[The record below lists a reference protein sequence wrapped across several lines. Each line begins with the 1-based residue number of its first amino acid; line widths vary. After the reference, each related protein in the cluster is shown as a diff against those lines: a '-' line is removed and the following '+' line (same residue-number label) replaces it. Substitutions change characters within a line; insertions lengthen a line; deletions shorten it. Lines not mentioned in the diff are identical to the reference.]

1 MEFLQLQYFYESAK
15 NENFA
20 KTAEKFMVPATSVSA
35 AVRRLEKELGCSL
48 FDRSSN
54 RIALNANGKRL
65 ARSLTVVFSELN
77 QAVEELGAPVADNRQ
92 IRMLVRAMRKDIT
105 DYIVAY
111 HEKYPHIAF
120 KTVFDFS
127 ETDPESY
134 DIIIDQKTDRY
145 PTFESFPL
153 QTLRLRMAVSA
164 DSPLRSKRLMLKQ
177 LSGEA
182 FISMGEQSN
191 THRILEQACR
201 AAGFTPNIAVSSNDI
216 QCYEKLLRSGIGI
229 GLIRDS
235 GQTLPNIAYLDV
247 ADFAADYGIC
257 VYYNSR
263 AAYGNILHFLNFLKT
278 QAHT

>member
-35 AVRRLEKELGCSL
+35 AVRRLEKELGCNL

-54 RIALNANGKRL
+54 RITLNANGKRL
-65 ARSLTVVFSELN
+65 AKSLNVVFSELN

-92 IRMLVRAMRKDIT
+92 IRMLVRAMRNDIT
-105 DYIVAY
+105 DHIVAY

-120 KTVFDFS
+120 KTVFDFG
-127 ETDPESY
+127 ETDLESY

-145 PTFESFPL
+145 VNFESFPL
-153 QTLRLRMAVSA
+153 QKLRLRLAVSA
-164 DSPLRSKRLMLKQ
+164 SSPLRGKRLTLRQ
-177 LSGEA
+177 LAGED

-191 THRILEQACR
+191 THRILEEACKS
-201 AAGFTPNIAVSSNDI
+201 AGFTPNIAVSSNDI
-216 QCYEKLLRSGIGI
+216 KCHEKLLASGIGI

-235 GQTLPNIAYLDV
+235 GQTPPEIAYLDV
-247 ADFAADYGIC
+247 ADFAADYEVC
-257 VYYNSR
+257 AYYNQQ
-263 AAYGNILHFLNFLKT
+263 AAYGNILHYLNFLKT
-278 QAHT
+278 KVPI

>member
-65 ARSLTVVFSELN
+65 AQSLSVVFSELN

-92 IRMLVRAMRKDIT
+92 IRMLVRAMRNDIT

-127 ETDPESY
+127 ETDFEGY

-145 PTFESFPL
+145 PNFESFSL
-153 QTLRLRMAVSA
+153 QKLRLRMAVGTGS
-164 DSPLRSKRLMLKQ
+164 SLRGKRLTLRQ

-191 THRILEQACR
+191 THRILEQACKS
-201 AAGFTPNIAVSSNDI
+201 AGFTPNIAVSSNDM
-216 QCYEKLLRSGIGI
+216 QCHEKLVASGIGI

-235 GQTLPNIAYLDV
+235 GQMPQEITYLDV
-247 ADFAADYGIC
+247 VDFDGDYEVC
-257 VYYNSR
+257 AYYNSQ
-263 AAYGNILHFLNFLKT
+263 AAYGNILHYLNFLKT
-278 QAHT
+278 QVHI